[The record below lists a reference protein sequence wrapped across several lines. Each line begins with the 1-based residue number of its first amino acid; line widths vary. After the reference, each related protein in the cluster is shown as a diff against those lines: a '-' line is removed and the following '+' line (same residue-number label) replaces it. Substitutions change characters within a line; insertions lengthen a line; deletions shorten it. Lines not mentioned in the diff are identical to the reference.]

1 MKKSVYTGK
10 MFKYLTIQ
18 RPILVI
24 RVSKGVIKDL
34 LEEIK
39 ASIYVTSTDAYASI
53 HLNNIT
59 AYDLEDN
66 TRISVITEQKMK
78 RYTVKNEDGTKSHG
92 YETKRV

>member
-39 ASIYVTSTDAYASI
+39 ASIYVTSTDEIKRILRIFYHEYNEKGQVCYHRKILNICRFI
-53 HLNNIT
+53 H
-59 AYDLEDN
+59 
-66 TRISVITEQKMK
+66 R
-78 RYTVKNEDGTKSHG
+78 
-92 YETKRV
+92 